1 MTTELMGAA
10 ELDEGAGSIARA
22 EIERSCDAALA
33 SIANMLATLSETA
46 ARTRGS
52 MPAEQRILR
61 LVRALRLLEE
71 RRDAGPDEVDVALR
85 GLKRF
90 AKWCSRNANEAQMEK
105 LRPLVRRYLDDL
117 KETYSEP

>member
-1 MTTELMGAA
+1 MTSELMEATELDDSAQ
-10 ELDEGAGSIARA
+10 SIARA

-33 SIANMLATLSETA
+33 SISNMLATLSETA

-71 RRDAGPDEVDVALR
+71 RRDAGPDDADVALR

-90 AKWCSRNANEAQMEK
+90 AVWCQHNANEAQMEK
-105 LRPLVRRYLDDL
+105 LRPLVRRYLDEL
-117 KETYSEP
+117 KATYS